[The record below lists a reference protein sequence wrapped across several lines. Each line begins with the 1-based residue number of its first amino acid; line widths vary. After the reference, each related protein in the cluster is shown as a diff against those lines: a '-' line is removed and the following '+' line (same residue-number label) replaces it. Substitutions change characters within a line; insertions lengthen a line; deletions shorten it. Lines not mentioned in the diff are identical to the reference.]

1 MCFISRVNQRLMTT
15 TTNDHARIV
24 LVDDHPMVRER
35 LAEVINREPDLSIC
49 GEAEDRGG
57 ALEVIEREKPRLAI
71 VDLTLKRSNGLD
83 LIKDLRVMHPD
94 LLILVLSMQDENL
107 YAERVIRAGAHGYI
121 TKQEATRKIL
131 DAIRQVMAGKVFLSE
146 EISADILS
154 RMLGKSRGTMRSLD
168 VLSDRELQVFGL
180 VGEGFGTRQIAEQLG
195 LDVKTVE
202 TYRTRIK
209 EKLELKDASELLR
222 QAIAWR
228 RDHPNE

>member
-1 MCFISRVNQRLMTT
+1 
-15 TTNDHARIV
+15 
-24 LVDDHPMVRER
+24 MVRER
-35 LAEVINREPDLSIC
+35 LAEVINREPDLSVC
-49 GEAEDRGG
+49 GEAEDRGS
-57 ALEVIEREKPRLAI
+57 ALEVIARIKPRLAI

-83 LIKDLRVMHPD
+83 LIKDLRVMHPEV
-94 LLILVLSMQDENL
+94 LILVLSMQDENL

-146 EISADILS
+146 ELSAEILA
-154 RMLGKSRGTMRSLD
+154 RMLGRSKGATRTLE
-168 VLSDRELQVFGL
+168 VLSDRELQVFSL

-209 EKLELKDASELLR
+209 DKLELKDASELLR
-222 QAIAWR
+222 QAIAWK
-228 RDHPNE
+228 RDQPSE

>member
-1 MCFISRVNQRLMTT
+1 MTV
-15 TTNDHARIV
+15 TTNDQARIV

-35 LAEVINREPDLSIC
+35 LAEVINREPDLSVC
-49 GEAEDRGG
+49 GEAEDRAG
-57 ALEVIEREKPRLAI
+57 ALEMVERVKPTLAI

-146 EISADILS
+146 EISAEILS
-154 RMLGKSRGTMRSLD
+154 RMLGKTKGAVRSLD
-168 VLSDRELQVFGL
+168 VISDRELQVFGL